1 MNDDQYWVDRMTNWQ
16 NHQWMRAGCPVGE
29 AYNFA
34 RTVRT
39 RIKTLIDG
47 EPVVTTYELAYA

>member
-1 MNDDQYWVDRMTNWQ
+1 MNDQYWINRMTNWQ